1 MKVKVKFL
9 GFNFAQIQRELE
21 IELKG
26 HKDHTVSDLVRELS
40 NSIEKFKD
48 AVLKENGS
56 ISEEVM
62 IVLNGEIQ
70 AEREKID
77 TIVINEGDTIAFML
91 IAGGG

>member
-48 AVLKENGS
+48 AVLKGNGS

>member
-40 NSIEKFKD
+40 NSIKKFKD